1 MNDIK
6 LNGIADDLLILN
18 KITVDR
24 LFQLENCAD
33 CIALYVFYC
42 KTAKW
47 QKTDTVKANDQ
58 YVKKSLKWGI
68 SKIQKTKQAL
78 KEHGLIDIVQRRK
91 DGKIE
96 GWFIKVSYLVN
107 ERKADEIKIKMQ
119 NINNTQ
125 NQQVE
130 NCTSGIEETNAL
142 KENIKCL
149 KKEIEMLKDN
159 KKERKPKKQTN
170 INNTQNQQVENCTSG
185 IEETNALKE
194 NIKCLKKE
202 IEMLKDN
209 KKERKPKKQ
218 TKSYDEQITEY
229 TQNEDLQNAL
239 KAFLQMRSFIKKP
252 MTEYALKLMLKKL
265 DELGNTDDVK
275 IAILN
280 QSITHNW
287 QGIFP
292 LKDEY
297 IKQEKQSEKKYD
309 QNGYES
315 EEDLMKMFYGK

>member
-1 MNDIK
+1 MNDIE
-6 LNGIADDLLILN
+6 LNDIADDLLILN

-33 CIALYVFYC
+33 CIALYVFYY

-47 QKTDTVKANDQ
+47 QKTNTVKANDQ

-78 KEHGLIDIVQRRK
+78 NEHGLIDIVQRRK
-91 DGKIE
+91 NGKIE

-107 ERKADEIKIKMQ
+107 ERKADEIKIKVQ

-125 NQQVE
+125 NEQVE
-130 NCTSGIEETNAL
+130 NCTSGNEETNAL
-142 KENIKCL
+142 KEKIKCL
-149 KKEIEMLKDN
+149 ENELK
-159 KKERKPKKQTN
+159 
-170 INNTQNQQVENCTSG
+170 
-185 IEETNALKE
+185 
-194 NIKCLKKE
+194 
-202 IEMLKDN
+202 MLKDN

-218 TKSYDEQITEY
+218 TKSYDEQIAEY
-229 TQNEDLQNAL
+229 TDNEELQDAL
-239 KAFLQMRSFIKKP
+239 KAFIQMRSFIKKP

-292 LKDEY
+292 LKDVNT
-297 IKQEKQSEKKYD
+297 KREKQPEKKYD

-315 EEDLMKMFYGK
+315 EEELMKMFYGK

>member
-6 LNGIADDLLILN
+6 LNDIADNLLILN

-33 CIALYVFYC
+33 CIALYVFYY

-107 ERKADEIKIKMQ
+107 ERKADEIKIKVQ

-130 NCTSGIEETNAL
+130 NCTSGNEETNAL
-142 KENIKCL
+142 KEKIKCL
-149 KKEIEMLKDN
+149 EKEIE
-159 KKERKPKKQTN
+159 
-170 INNTQNQQVENCTSG
+170 V
-185 IEETNALKE
+185 
-194 NIKCLKKE
+194 
-202 IEMLKDN
+202 LKDN

-229 TQNEDLQNAL
+229 TENEELQNAL
-239 KAFLQMRSFIKKP
+239 KAFVQMRSFIKKP

-265 DELGNTDDVK
+265 DELGNNDTTK

-297 IKQEKQSEKKYD
+297 TNQKKQPEKKYD

>member
-1 MNDIK
+1 MNDIE
-6 LNGIADDLLILN
+6 LNDIADDLLILN

-33 CIALYVFYC
+33 CIALYVFYY

-47 QKTDTVKANDQ
+47 QKTNTVKANDQ

-107 ERKADEIKIKMQ
+107 ERKADEIKIKVQ

-142 KENIKCL
+142 KEKIKCL
-149 KKEIEMLKDN
+149 EKEIEVLKDN
-159 KKERKPKKQTN
+159 KKERKPKKQ
-170 INNTQNQQVENCTSG
+170 I
-185 IEETNALKE
+185 
-194 NIKCLKKE
+194 
-202 IEMLKDN
+202 
-209 KKERKPKKQ
+209 
-218 TKSYDEQITEY
+218 KSYDDQITEY
-229 TQNEDLQNAL
+229 TQNEELQNAL
-239 KAFLQMRSFIKKP
+239 KAFVQMRSFIKKP

-265 DELGNTDDVK
+265 DELGNNDTTK

-297 IKQEKQSEKKYD
+297 TNQEKQPEKKYD

>member
-1 MNDIK
+1 MNDIE
-6 LNGIADDLLILN
+6 LNDIADDLLILN

-33 CIALYVFYC
+33 CIALYVFYY

-47 QKTDTVKANDQ
+47 QKTNTVKANDQ

-107 ERKADEIKIKMQ
+107 ERKADEIKIKVQ

-130 NCTSGIEETNAL
+130 NCTSGNEETNAL
-142 KENIKCL
+142 KEKIKCL
-149 KKEIEMLKDN
+149 EKEIE
-159 KKERKPKKQTN
+159 
-170 INNTQNQQVENCTSG
+170 V
-185 IEETNALKE
+185 
-194 NIKCLKKE
+194 
-202 IEMLKDN
+202 LKDN

-229 TQNEDLQNAL
+229 TENEELQNAL
-239 KAFLQMRSFIKKP
+239 KAFVQMRSFIKKP

-265 DELGNTDDVK
+265 DELGNNDTTK
-275 IAILN
+275 IAIIN

-297 IKQEKQSEKKYD
+297 TKQEKQPEKKYD

>member
-1 MNDIK
+1 MNDIE
-6 LNGIADDLLILN
+6 LNAIADDLLILN

-33 CIALYVFYC
+33 CIALYVFYY

-47 QKTDTVKANDQ
+47 QKTNTVKANDQ

-68 SKIQKTKQAL
+68 SKIQKTRQTL

-107 ERKADEIKIKMQ
+107 ERKADEIKIKVQ
-119 NINNTQ
+119 NIDNTQ
-125 NQQVE
+125 NEQVE
-130 NCTSGIEETNAL
+130 NCTSGNEETNAL
-142 KENIKCL
+142 KEKTKCL
-149 KKEIEMLKDN
+149 KIEIKMLKDN
-159 KKERKPKKQTN
+159 KKERKPKKQ
-170 INNTQNQQVENCTSG
+170 I
-185 IEETNALKE
+185 
-194 NIKCLKKE
+194 
-202 IEMLKDN
+202 
-209 KKERKPKKQ
+209 
-218 TKSYDEQITEY
+218 KSYDDQITEY

-239 KAFLQMRSFIKKP
+239 KAFLQMRSFINKP

-287 QGIFP
+287 QGLFP

-297 IKQEKQSEKKYD
+297 IKQEKQPEKKYD

-315 EEDLMKMFYGK
+315 EEDLMVMFYGK

>member
-6 LNGIADDLLILN
+6 LNDIADDLLILN

-33 CIALYVFYC
+33 CIALYVFYY

-47 QKTDTVKANDQ
+47 QKTNTVKANDQ

-68 SKIQKTKQAL
+68 SKIQKTKQTL

-107 ERKADEIKIKMQ
+107 ERKADEIKIKVQ

-130 NCTSGIEETNAL
+130 NCTSGNEETNAL
-142 KENIKCL
+142 KEKIKCL
-149 KKEIEMLKDN
+149 EKEIE
-159 KKERKPKKQTN
+159 
-170 INNTQNQQVENCTSG
+170 V
-185 IEETNALKE
+185 
-194 NIKCLKKE
+194 
-202 IEMLKDN
+202 LKDN

-229 TQNEDLQNAL
+229 TQNEELQNAL
-239 KAFLQMRSFIKKP
+239 KAFVQMRSFIKKP

-265 DELGNTDDVK
+265 DEIGNTDDAK

-280 QSITHNW
+280 QSITNNW

-292 LKDEY
+292 LKDGNT
-297 IKQEKQSEKKYD
+297 KREKQPEKKYD

-315 EEDLMKMFYGK
+315 EEELMKMFYGR

>member
-6 LNGIADDLLILN
+6 LNDIADDLLILN

-33 CIALYVFYC
+33 CIALYVFYY

-47 QKTDTVKANDQ
+47 QKTNTVKANDQ

-107 ERKADEIKIKMQ
+107 ERKADEIKIKVQ

-125 NQQVE
+125 NEQVE
-130 NCTSGIEETNAL
+130 NCTSGNEETNAL
-142 KENIKCL
+142 KEKIKCL
-149 KKEIEMLKDN
+149 EKEIE
-159 KKERKPKKQTN
+159 
-170 INNTQNQQVENCTSG
+170 V
-185 IEETNALKE
+185 
-194 NIKCLKKE
+194 
-202 IEMLKDN
+202 LKDN

-229 TQNEDLQNAL
+229 TQNEELQNAL
-239 KAFLQMRSFIKKP
+239 KAFVQMRSFIKKP

-265 DELGNTDDVK
+265 DELGNNDTTK

-297 IKQEKQSEKKYD
+297 IKQEKQPEKKYD

>member
-6 LNGIADDLLILN
+6 LNDIADDLLILN

-33 CIALYVFYC
+33 CIALYVFYY

-47 QKTDTVKANDQ
+47 QKTNTVKANDQ

-107 ERKADEIKIKMQ
+107 ERKADEIKIHVQ
-119 NINNTQ
+119 ENNNTQ
-125 NQQVE
+125 NQHVE
-130 NCTSGIEETNAL
+130 NSTCGNEETNAL
-142 KENIKCL
+142 KEKIKCL
-149 KKEIEMLKDN
+149 EKELK
-159 KKERKPKKQTN
+159 
-170 INNTQNQQVENCTSG
+170 
-185 IEETNALKE
+185 
-194 NIKCLKKE
+194 
-202 IEMLKDN
+202 MLKDN

-218 TKSYDEQITEY
+218 TKSYDEQIAEY
-229 TQNEDLQNAL
+229 TENEELQNAL
-239 KAFLQMRSFIKKP
+239 KAFVQMRSFIKNP

-265 DELGNTDDVK
+265 DELGNNDTTK

-297 IKQEKQSEKKYD
+297 TNQVKQPEKKYD

>member
-1 MNDIK
+1 MNDIE
-6 LNGIADDLLILN
+6 LNDIADDLLILN

-33 CIALYVFYC
+33 CIALYVFYY

-47 QKTDTVKANDQ
+47 QKTNTVKANDQ

-107 ERKADEIKIKMQ
+107 ERKADEIKIKVQ

-125 NQQVE
+125 NEQVE
-130 NCTSGIEETNAL
+130 NCTSGNEETNAL
-142 KENIKCL
+142 KEKIKCL
-149 KKEIEMLKDN
+149 EKEIE
-159 KKERKPKKQTN
+159 
-170 INNTQNQQVENCTSG
+170 V
-185 IEETNALKE
+185 
-194 NIKCLKKE
+194 
-202 IEMLKDN
+202 LKDN

-229 TQNEDLQNAL
+229 TQNEELQNAL
-239 KAFLQMRSFIKKP
+239 KAFVQMRSFIKKP

-265 DELGNTDDVK
+265 DDLGNNDTTK

-297 IKQEKQSEKKYD
+297 IKQEKQPEKKYD

>member
-1 MNDIK
+1 MDEIK
-6 LNGIADDLLILN
+6 LNDIADDLLIFN

-33 CIALYVFYC
+33 CIALYVFYY

-47 QKTDTVKANDQ
+47 QKTNTVKANDQ

-68 SKIQKTKQAL
+68 SKIQKTKQTL

-107 ERKADEIKIKMQ
+107 ERKADEIKIHVQ
-119 NINNTQ
+119 ESNNTQ
-125 NQQVE
+125 NQHVE
-130 NCTSGIEETNAL
+130 NSTCGNEETNAL
-142 KENIKCL
+142 KEKIKCL
-149 KKEIEMLKDN
+149 EKELKMLKDN
-159 KKERKPKKQTN
+159 KKERKPKKQ
-170 INNTQNQQVENCTSG
+170 I
-185 IEETNALKE
+185 
-194 NIKCLKKE
+194 
-202 IEMLKDN
+202 
-209 KKERKPKKQ
+209 
-218 TKSYDEQITEY
+218 KSYDEQIAEY
-229 TQNEDLQNAL
+229 TENEELQNAL
-239 KAFLQMRSFIKKP
+239 KAFVQMRSFIKKP

-265 DELGNTDDVK
+265 DELGNNDTTK

-297 IKQEKQSEKKYD
+297 TKQAKQPDKKYD
-309 QNGYES
+309 QNGYGS